1 MGAGAFHSPDEH
13 HLTPKAALLIGN
25 QTPVILEG
33 MTQADVARLL
43 ELPLPERYELA
54 QTLWGSI
61 EAEWDAL
68 PVTAAERIL
77 LDQSIEAY
85 FRDPDEGTLWTEVK
99 AELFRG
105 L

>member
-68 PVTAAERIL
+68 PVTEDERKL
-77 LDQSIEAY
+77 LDQSLEAY
-85 FRDPDEGTLWTEVK
+85 RRDPEEGVPWPEAK
-99 AELFRG
+99 AELLRG